1 MPHSFHKWEQ
11 VHTEHVT
18 DVKHSGDVMGTIY
31 LPATSYSM
39 TRSAVGYWWSGEKC
53 PWRVTQDLHMLANSN
68 LTAVR
73 HWYKVFRA
81 IIRPY
86 AGAAG
91 PGFLLVHDNAWPHVA
106 RVCRQ
111 FPDDKGID
119 AIDWPSLS
127 PNMNPAENS
136 WDIMYRSIWSH
147 QVSTTDCPGSHWYPD
162 SGLAGDPQ
170 DTICHLIRSMSI
182 HCQECI

>member
-1 MPHSFHKWEQ
+1 MVWGEMSLEG
-11 VHTEHVT
+11 HT
-18 DVKHSGDVMGTIY
+18 
-31 LPATSYSM
+31 
-39 TRSAVGYWWSGEKC
+39 
-53 PWRVTQDLHMLANSN
+53 DLHMLANSN

-136 WDIMYRSIWSH
+136 WDIMYRSI
-147 QVSTTDCPGSHWYPD
+147 
-162 SGLAGDPQ
+162 
-170 DTICHLIRSMSI
+170 
-182 HCQECI
+182 